1 MRFIVTVVV
10 TAIAAQASAWK
21 AVGQDQPMVVGYW
34 HVWTDKDGV
43 SHQDHCEL
51 HNFALKSM
59 EPPASPQWQDRMGA
73 AGSTVIVTV
82 QPVGWEGIWHQ
93 NPRPQWIVPLSGR
106 WFVQTMDGKRVEMGS
121 GEISFGEDQNTKPNA
136 QGRKGH
142 LSGTVGS
149 APAVL
154 MVVQMASE
162 PTVDQPC
169 HLK

>member
-1 MRFIVTVVV
+1 MRFLVTVVV
-10 TAIAAQASAWK
+10 AAIAAQATACE
-21 AVGQDQPMVVGYW
+21 AVAQDQPTVVSYW

-43 SHQDHCEL
+43 THQNRCEL
-51 HNFALKSM
+51 RNFVLKSM
-59 EPPASPQWQDRMGA
+59 EPPASPQWQGRMDA

-82 QPVGWEGIWHQ
+82 QPVGSEGVWHQ
-93 NPRPQWIVPLSGR
+93 NSRPQWIVPLSGR

-142 LSGTVGS
+142 LSGTVGR